1 MGMTILTTWFPS
13 LKKKLPIFLS
23 PTGMSL
29 TKLSLAGNTLIVP
42 GKGEFG

>member
-13 LKKKLPIFLS
+13 LKKKITDFSVP
-23 PTGMSL
+23 
-29 TKLSLAGNTLIVP
+29 KLSLAGNTLIVP